1 MKDEWCDCENCEN
14 RKRCFAEHKDPDE
27 AEAALN
33 EMGCCEICIED
44 QMQE

>member
-1 MKDEWCDCENCEN
+1 MPDCEHCVFYQ
-14 RKRCFAEHKDPDE
+14 KVFSEHEDPDE